1 MRRFSFSCDARGVW
15 TLTGTV
21 GKKPSQFSDL
31 PAALEFARDDACGEE
46 ADIELWADGL
56 YMFVH
61 QTNGWPH
68 CLCVRAPGGR
78 RQ

>member
-1 MRRFSFSCDARGVW
+1 MRGFSLTCDDHGMW

-21 GKKPSQFSDL
+21 GQKPTRFGDL
-31 PAALEFARDDACGEE
+31 PAAMEFARKAAGSEE
-46 ADIELWADGL
+46 ADIELWAEGL

-61 QTNGWPH
+61 QTKGWPH